1 MGAANVEPAPLMVP
15 EPDADVPPLDDEL
28 LHAAPA
34 SRTATATTPAAALL
48 EAALLEAALLE
59 AGPGRT
65 ILMTAPP
72 GLTAPPGP
80 ACAAGVLDE

>member
-34 SRTATATTPAAALL
+34 SRTATATTPAAARLEAARLDAARLDAALLDAARL
-48 EAALLEAALLE
+48 EAALDA
-59 AGPGRT
+59 RSS
-65 ILMTAPP
+65 
-72 GLTAPPGP
+72 
-80 ACAAGVLDE
+80 